1 VDGDGKVRL
10 ILSHDDPGF
19 HNWMDTQGFESGN
32 VTYRILLSE
41 SRATLRTQVVKRADL
56 ASVLPLDSVKVS
68 PEQRAQ
74 QLRERFDGIR
84 QRYRL

>member
-1 VDGDGKVRL
+1 
-10 ILSHDDPGF
+10 
-19 HNWMDTQGFESGN
+19 

-41 SRATLRTQVVKRADL
+41 SRAVLRTRLLKRADL
-56 ASVLPLDSVKVS
+56 ASALPPDSAKVS
-68 PEQRAQ
+68 PEQRVR